1 MMPMT
6 RQRLSLN
13 RRGWQ
18 FLPLLLAFL
27 LLGAGSAGAL
37 LQSSSAAPT
46 AAPVTDTYT
55 APQESAGAERLHL
68 LVGRSLV
75 ITSPGRL
82 KRVSIADPNI
92 ADAVI
97 VSPSQILINAK
108 APGGVSLV
116 LWDES
121 DVSQTFDLRVDIDL
135 LGLSQKLRE
144 VFPQEPVKLEAA
156 KDVVMISGQVSS
168 KEVAERIFQL
178 VSAASP
184 KAINLLQVP
193 LPPAPGEILLEVK
206 FAEVNRS
213 AISQLGLNI
222 FSTGAT
228 NTIGSIS
235 TQQFSPPGF
244 SSLTVEAGN
253 PSSTEFRFTDVLN
266 VFAFRPDIN
275 LGATIRA
282 MEQKNLLQILAEP
295 NLLTQVGKEASFLAG
310 GEFPF
315 PVLQSGATSNAV
327 TIQFKEF
334 GVRLSFTPTITPE
347 GKIHL
352 KVRPEVSALDFT
364 NSLTLQG
371 FFIPALSTR
380 RVESEMDLEDGQS
393 FVIAGLVDD
402 RLTQTVQK
410 IPLLG
415 DVPILGKLFNSRTK
429 NKTKTELLVMVTPRR
444 VKSLSPGQAPPG
456 PQFPQPFMPPAAP
469 EKSGAPAKQ

>member
-1 MMPMT
+1 
-6 RQRLSLN
+6 
-13 RRGWQ
+13 
-18 FLPLLLAFL
+18 
-27 LLGAGSAGAL
+27 
-37 LQSSSAAPT
+37 
-46 AAPVTDTYT
+46 
-55 APQESAGAERLHL
+55 
-68 LVGRSLV
+68 LV
-75 ITSPGRL
+75 ITSPARIR
-82 KRVSIADPNI
+82 RVSVADPNI

-97 VSPSQILINAK
+97 VSPTQILINAK

-135 LGLSQKLRE
+135 LGLAQKLRD

-156 KDVVMISGQVSS
+156 KDVVMVSGQISS

-178 VSAASP
+178 VSAAAP

-193 LPPAPGEILLEVK
+193 SPPAPGEVLLEVR

-235 TQQFSPPGF
+235 TQQFSPPQF
-244 SSLTVEAGN
+244 NELIVEAGR
-253 PSSTEFRFTDVLN
+253 PTRSEFRFTDVLN
-266 VFAFRPDIN
+266 IFAFRPDIN

-282 MEQKNLLQILAEP
+282 MEQKNLLQVLAEP
-295 NLLTQVGKEASFLAG
+295 NLLTQSGKEASFLAG

-315 PVLQSGATSNAV
+315 PVLQSGATSNAI

-334 GVRLSFTPTITPE
+334 GVRLSFTPTFTAE

-380 RVESEMDLEDGQS
+380 RVESEMDLDDGQS

-410 IPLLG
+410 IPILG
-415 DVPILGKLFNSRTK
+415 DVPLLGKLFNSRAK

-444 VKSLSPGQAPPG
+444 VKALSPGQAPAG
-456 PQFPQPFMPPAAP
+456 PQFPQPFLPPATP
-469 EKSGAPAKQ
+469 EKPGVPAK